1 MSPRSEEL
9 WESAKDRLALAS
21 LALAA
26 GHEEGAV
33 SAAYYAMLYAARA
46 ALSEDERNAK
56 THAGTWNLFRERFV
70 IAGRFD
76 GDVFQ
81 AAHAIQARREAADYD
96 AEQIPATEA
105 ADAVEVAERFVAAV
119 GEMLDV
125 AG

>member
-21 LALAA
+21 LALAG

-70 IAGRFD
+70 IAGGFD
-76 GDVFQ
+76 RNDFQ

-96 AEQIPATEA
+96 AEGIPAAEA
-105 ADAVEVAERFVAAV
+105 AEAVEVAERFVAAV